1 MLGFAPKRRS
11 GFRSA
16 FTLIELLV
24 VIAIIAVLIGLLLP
38 AVQKVREAAARMQCS
53 NNLKQLGLAAHSYHG
68 VYNQFPP
75 GAVKYRNYV
84 PAGTNNL
91 QVYDRYTWCLLL
103 LPYIEQDNLYRKWV
117 FNYTGNPA
125 SPGVRSSGFMTL
137 PNTGDVA
144 MGAVAATAVK
154 TFLCPSDPAIG
165 NGIATNVNASAP
177 AGGGAAWVQGVGF
190 QALPAGD
197 PGYWQWGITSYH
209 GNGGTATYGV
219 LDLYS
224 KCAICDGQNDSR
236 DGTILLY
243 QWFNGAGTL
252 NASGS
257 NNIDC
262 RTPVSITGI
271 TDGTSN
277 TLMFGEKSLTDPGY
291 DQNCLAA
298 GQNYLIDQSFWANP
312 SMQDCVAGTEFELN
326 SNFTKLFAKLTAL
339 GGCGSGGTGGVEN
352 VSGTDAKSCAC
363 DARTTNF
370 SSQHTGGVNFAFSD
384 GSVRFI
390 SEGIPLVT
398 LRALST
404 RNLGEVIGDF

>member
-1 MLGFAPKRRS
+1 MLGSVRARHLRA
-11 GFRSA
+11 RSA

-38 AVQKVREAAARMQCS
+38 AVQKVREAAARMSCT
-53 NNLKQLGLAAHSYHG
+53 NNLKQLGLGAHNYHG

-84 PAGTNNL
+84 PAGSSNL
-91 QVYDRYTWCLLL
+91 AVYDRYTWALLL
-103 LPYIEQDNLYRKWV
+103 LPYIEQDNLYKQWV
-117 FNYTGNPA
+117 FNYTGPA
-125 SPGVRSSGFMTL
+125 GSIGVRSSGFMTL

-144 MGAVAATAVK
+144 TGAIAAKAVK
-154 TFLCPSDPAIG
+154 TFLCPSDPAVG
-165 NGIATNVNASAP
+165 NGIATNVNATAP
-177 AGGGAAWVQGVGF
+177 AGGNATWSPTAGF
-190 QALPAGD
+190 QPLPAGD
-197 PGYWQWGITSYH
+197 PGQWQWGITSYH

-219 LDLYS
+219 LKLYS
-224 KCAICDGQNDSR
+224 KCAVCDGQNDSR

-243 QWFNGAGTL
+243 QWFNGNGAP
-252 NASGS
+252 NAAGS

-262 RTPVSITGI
+262 RTTVNITGI

-291 DQNCLAA
+291 DANCLTG

-312 SMQDCVAGTEFELN
+312 SMQDCVAGAEWPLN
-326 SNFTKLFAKLTAL
+326 STYTKLLASLTAL
-339 GGCGSGGTGGVEN
+339 GGCGAGDADGVEN
-352 VSGTDAKSCAC
+352 VAGTDPKSCAC

-370 SSQHTGGVNFAFSD
+370 SSTHTGGVNFAFSD

-390 SEGIPLVT
+390 SESIPLLT